1 MGNTALTMLC
11 FSKRTQTVIHG
22 TQNAN
27 EIKKVLW
34 THLRKADLHLTE
46 TFYQGGAVKEH

>member
-1 MGNTALTMLC
+1 MLC

-27 EIKKVLW
+27 EMKRVLR
-34 THLRKADLHLTE
+34 THLHKADLHLTE
-46 TFYQGGAVKEH
+46 TFSQGGAVKEC